1 MRSQDSNALL
11 QHILKVDYGI
21 LSTGTQFEGI
31 YYGKVLQTDA
41 SAPGPITPGNMTF
54 TIPALNSTQV
64 WGPLPYPGSTA
75 PPDGTVCVVG
85 FGPNNSPVILG
96 FTGWGGSGSG
106 IQGPQGFQGT
116 QGPQGLQ
123 GSQGSQGTAGSQGAQ
138 GPQGLQGSQ
147 GSQGTAGSQ
156 GAQGFQGATGSQG
169 SQGVQGAQG
178 YQGNQGYQGYQG
190 YQGNIGTQGA
200 TGSAATVS
208 VGTTTTGAQGTQA
221 NVTNSGTSSAAVFN
235 FTVPQGYQG
244 FPGTNGT
251 NGTAATVSV
260 GTTTT
265 GAQGT
270 QASVTNSGTSS
281 AAVFNFTVP
290 QGYQGSTGATGAQ
303 GTPYTS
309 VYTAAGQI
317 PYATGSNA
325 GTVLNVGSAGQILT
339 VNSGGNGPQWNNTL
353 PVAVSASKTWT
364 ASTGVTTAISGYNT
378 YIVLAEAT
386 VSLSAAGAVTYYVNW
401 STSSSMTSPTSIGA
415 IAEYIPASGTHN
427 YGIKTFAI
435 YVPGN
440 QTPVYMQM
448 GSNSTIAGGSLIV
461 IGIN

>member
-116 QGPQGLQ
+116 
-123 GSQGSQGTAGSQGAQ
+123 Q